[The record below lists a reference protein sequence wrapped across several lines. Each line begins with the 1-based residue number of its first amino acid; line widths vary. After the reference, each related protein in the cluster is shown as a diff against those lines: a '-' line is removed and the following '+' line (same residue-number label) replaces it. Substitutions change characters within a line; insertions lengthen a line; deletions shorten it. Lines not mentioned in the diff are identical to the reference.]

1 MDKKKV
7 LIVDDVQSTAE
18 LIQKIFDMAGYATDI
33 ALGGGEALEMASTQ
47 RFDCI
52 MLDIMMPDMD
62 GFEVCK
68 QLKSSHFT
76 ATIPIVFISALIDEP
91 SRQQGYAV
99 GGEAFITKPF
109 RFDDLFN
116 TVDELIKQNTFI
128 PKEPFEMI
136 GLVREPVRVSTHYR

>member
-18 LIQKIFDMAGYATDI
+18 LIQKIFDIAGYDADI
-33 ALGGGEALEMASTQ
+33 ALGGAEALEMASTQ

-52 MLDIMMPDMD
+52 MLDIMMPDLD

-76 ATIPIVFISALIDEP
+76 ASIPVVFISALIDEP
-91 SRQQGYAV
+91 SRQQGYDV
-99 GGEAFITKPF
+99 GGDAFITKPF
-109 RFDDLFN
+109 RFDDLFH
-116 TVDELIKQNTFI
+116 TVDELIKQTTI
-128 PKEPFEMI
+128 LPKEPFEMI
-136 GLVREPVRVSTHYR
+136 GLVREPVRVATN